1 MLLVR
6 LQAVASMAGIA
17 VGQDAEMKPGAA
29 LFSIIR
35 GSLLLVVM
43 TSGDH
48 SSPSASSDAL
58 PPRAAVFSVTVFSVA
73 KRSR

>member
-1 MLLVR
+1 MP
-6 LQAVASMAGIA
+6 SIA
-17 VGQDAEMKPGAA
+17 IGQGAESETVAA
-29 LFSIIR
+29 LLLIIR
-35 GSLLLVVM
+35 GSLRVVVM